1 MSNSAIS
8 PLKLIGIVL
17 IVLGVGLAF
26 WGYNISDSIGA
37 NINQALTGAEPDK
50 VMMLYIGGAISFIV
64 GIYLA
69 IK

>member
-8 PLKLIGIVL
+8 PLKLTGIVL
-17 IVLGVGLAF
+17 IVLGAGLAF